1 MQDEEGTPI
10 KQDVKNG
17 KPRFYHQPIP
27 WNYGML
33 PQATRWP
40 ARLPVLCLMLSG
52 ATTDGCS
59 VRKAYNVYCPHH
71 ANQECPHLCVPAKP
85 KGILRLCAR

>member
-10 KQDVKNG
+10 KQDVKKG

-33 PQATRWP
+33 PQASSFFSFKALACSLHMRCAYSYLMAVQCVKPTMCI
-40 ARLPVLCLMLSG
+40 VLSMPIKMS
-52 ATTDGCS
+52 
-59 VRKAYNVYCPHH
+59 P
-71 ANQECPHLCVPAKP
+71 P
-85 KGILRLCAR
+85 LCASQA